1 MMYNLELINLA
12 NQYLTFLKVDIITFE
27 QFSTKMAVL
36 LDVNDYNRDD
46 RDRRFIRDMLITKLE
61 NGRKWK

>member
-1 MMYNLELINLA
+1 MYNLELINLA
-12 NQYLTFLKVDIITFE
+12 NQYLTFLKVDIITLE

-36 LDVNDYNRDD
+36 LDVNDLNKNKD
-46 RDRRFIRDMLITKLE
+46 DRRFIRNILITKLE